1 MKPSIEIRRPN
12 MDEEKG
18 RDEGYDGIGPANG
31 HVPEPEGLQGVA
43 LAVVMTSICLSMFL
57 VSLDRTIIA
66 TAIPSMTNQFHS
78 FEDIAWYGSAY
89 MLTGC
94 VMQLP
99 LGMFYKI
106 YPAKIV
112 YITSVV
118 IFEVGSAVCGGAPNS
133 EAVIVGRA
141 IQGFGSAGI
150 FSGSMVLIVKAVP
163 LSKRAMYTGFLG
175 AIFGV
180 SAVAGPLLGG
190 ALTTHASW
198 RWCFLINLPIGGV
211 VLVIIFFIFPKQEE
225 RGGKKGDESAGAQAG
240 RQSLLD
246 KVLQFN
252 PLGFCVLVP
261 AVVCLLLALQWGG
274 SAYPWSSGRVI
285 ALLVMSG
292 VLFIAFGIDQAL
304 EGDRAMIKTE
314 TVKQRTVAAAFA
326 FSNCIGGAMMTVIY
340 YIPIWFQGIKS
351 VSAVKSGEMSF
362 PLLIALVLGSILSGA
377 LVSKLVGYPSP
388 FMIAGAV
395 LMAVGAG
402 LLSTFTVSTE
412 HPKWIGY
419 QVLFGIGL
427 GCCMQHGSNAV
438 QAVLPKS
445 EVPPAISLLFFGQ
458 QLGGSVFLSI
468 AQNIMSQE
476 LINNVKSQ
484 LPDVDAS
491 MIVKSGATD
500 LRDAVSSD
508 KMSVLLHVYNDAV
521 VNVFYL
527 AAALAGVGV
536 VVALFVEWKDMRTAE
551 VDDHQE
557 SEKED
562 L

>member
-1 MKPSIEIRRPN
+1 
-12 MDEEKG
+12 
-18 RDEGYDGIGPANG
+18 
-31 HVPEPEGLQGVA
+31 
-43 LAVVMTSICLSMFL
+43 
-57 VSLDRTIIA
+57 
-66 TAIPSMTNQFHS
+66 MTNQFHS
-78 FEDIAWYGSAY
+78 FDDIAWYGSAY

-99 LGMFYKI
+99 LGMLYKM
-106 YPAKIV
+106 YPVKIV

-163 LSKRAMYTGFLG
+163 LKKRAMYTGFLG
-175 AIFGV
+175 AIFGI

-198 RWCFLINLPIGGV
+198 RWCFLINLPIGSV
-211 VLVIIFFIFPKQEE
+211 VLVIILFIFPKQERE
-225 RGGKKGDESAGAQAG
+225 GKGGDECAGAQTG

-304 EGDRAMIKTE
+304 EGDRAMIKTK
-314 TVKQRTVAAAFA
+314 TAKQRTVAAAFA
-326 FSNCIGGAMMTVIY
+326 FSICVGGAMMTVIY
-340 YIPIWFQGIKS
+340 YIPIWFQGIKGA
-351 VSAVKSGEMSF
+351 SAVKSGEMSF
-362 PLLIALVLGSILSGA
+362 PLLIALVIGSILSGA

-388 FMIAGAV
+388 FMIAGAM
-395 LMAVGAG
+395 LMAAGAG
-402 LLSTFTVSTE
+402 LLSTFTVSTG

-445 EVPPAISLLFFGQ
+445 EIPPAISLLFFGQ

-491 MIVKSGATD
+491 MIVNSGATD

-508 KMSVLLHVYNDAV
+508 KMDTLLHVYNDAV
-521 VNVFYL
+521 VKVFYL
-527 AAALAGVGV
+527 AVALACVGV
-536 VVALFVEWKDMRTAE
+536 VVALFVEWKDMRIAEE
-551 VDDHQE
+551 VDEGQE
-557 SEKED
+557 S
-562 L
+562 